1 MSNNISLHGYER
13 AKERTNV
20 NGALKTGERAKKAWE
35 RGKEIDDFE
44 SLKYRKYLKNV
55 LEAKG
60 GEGKTLR
67 VFGNEIYIFTISGRL
82 ITVLN
87 IPAKLQTM
95 YGKGGK
101 KNARVICDEEESAI

>member
-1 MSNNISLHGYER
+1 MSNNITLHGYER

-35 RGKEIDDFE
+35 RGKEIGDFE

-67 VFGNEIYIFTISGRL
+67 VFGNEIYIFTTSGRL

-87 IPAKLQTM
+87 IPAKLQAA

-101 KNARVICDEEESAI
+101 KNARIVCNEEESEI